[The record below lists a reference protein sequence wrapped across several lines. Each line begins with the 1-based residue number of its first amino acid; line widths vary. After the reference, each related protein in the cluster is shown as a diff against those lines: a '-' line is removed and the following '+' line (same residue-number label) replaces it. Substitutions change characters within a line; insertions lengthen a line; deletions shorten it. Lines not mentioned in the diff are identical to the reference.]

1 LFVSETLWESA
12 LPTLTRPKV
21 TFAGLIVSCGCPS
34 VPVPLR
40 LIVSGEPGTLLTIET
55 LPATVPDEAGENFAE
70 KETFCPAVMVE
81 GTDKPVMLKPVP
93 ETTA

>member
-1 LFVSETLWESA
+1 LFVSETLCESA
-12 LPTLTRPKV
+12 LPTLTRPKL

-40 LIVSGEPGTLLTIET
+40 LIVSGEPGTLLVIET
-55 LPATVPDEAGENFAE
+55 LPATVPDEVGENFVVKA
-70 KETFCPAVMVE
+70 TFCPALMVE

>member
-1 LFVSETLWESA
+1 MFVSETLCESA
-12 LPTLTRPKV
+12 LPTLTRPKL

-40 LIVSGEPGTLLTIET
+40 LIVSGEPGTLLEIET
-55 LPATVPDEAGENFAE
+55 LPATVPDEAGENFAA
-70 KETFCPAVMVE
+70 KEAFCPALMVE
-81 GTDKPVMLKPVP
+81 GTDKPLMLKPVP